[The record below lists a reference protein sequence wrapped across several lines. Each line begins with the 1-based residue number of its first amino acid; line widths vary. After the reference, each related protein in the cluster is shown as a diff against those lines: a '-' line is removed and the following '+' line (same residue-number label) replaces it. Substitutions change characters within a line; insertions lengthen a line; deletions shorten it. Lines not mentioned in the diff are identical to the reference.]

1 MQSFLTSFRQ
11 SDEYRQ
17 EAPVILI
24 ALGGNLSHEVFGP
37 PATVIG
43 AALSAL
49 GEEGVRVAARS
60 RLYDSVPVPASDQ
73 PNFVNAAA
81 SVETAL
87 APREVMHALQ
97 RVEAAF
103 GRVRRARN
111 EARTL
116 DLDLL
121 AYDRQVIDEPDL
133 VVPHPRLH
141 ERAFV
146 LLPLRDVAPGW
157 RHPKLGKTVDEL
169 IAALPQAALQGT
181 RAIADS
187 SRP

>member
-1 MQSFLTSFRQ
+1 MQSFLSSFRY

-24 ALGGNLSHEVFGP
+24 ALGGNLSHEVFGTP
-37 PATVIG
+37 RKVIG
-43 AALSAL
+43 AALAAL
-49 GEEGVRVAARS
+49 EAEGVRVAGRS
-60 RLYDSVPVPASDQ
+60 RFYDSVPVPASEQ

-81 SVETAL
+81 SIEVGL
-87 APREVMHALQ
+87 GPRELMQLLQ

-103 GRVRRARN
+103 GRVRRTRN

-121 AYDRQVIDEPDL
+121 AYDDRVRGEADL

-157 RHPKLGKTVDEL
+157 RHPRLGKTVEEL
-169 IAALPQAALQGT
+169 IAVLPDAALQGT
-181 RAIADS
+181 RAIAES
-187 SRP
+187 ARP